1 MKTTNIIQR
10 LGLFLLVLV
19 LAVPALAQKERGGG
33 STFSI
38 GSAAD
43 WKTFCDRV
51 NGGETTLNA
60 KLTANIELN
69 ADIDFGQEIVMVGN
83 QNHLYSGTFDGQGH
97 TLTINW
103 NTGTSVRVSPFQNVK
118 NTTIKNLHVKGEIK
132 SKADGLT
139 GLINDVYGTTTI
151 SGCIIEVNLKAKTI
165 LAGMVR
171 LAIGNAK
178 LTITDCIVKGDFT
191 VTKKGGKISG
201 FVCRQYGNCTLTNC
215 LYLGTNNANNN
226 ENYTF
231 AGDNT
236 EVNNCYYLNPCGNA
250 QGTPI
255 TKEQLRSGEVA
266 HLLQNGR
273 GKTVWGQVLGT
284 DTIPQLTAEAAK
296 HVYEVKFTLNN
307 EVKATRYANKD
318 GKVILPTTKDIVGES
333 YNPHHYYALTFGGGF
348 SASTTITEDR
358 QVAVTL
364 DHKEYYEIKN
374 KDDWKAFCDIVESG
388 QTSVDAKLTQDVDL
402 GEEIVMAGTADPSYY
417 NFFYYTGT
425 FDGQGHTLKF
435 NWNAGKDD
443 RIAPFK
449 YVKDATIKN
458 LRTQGK
464 ITKKG
469 YGLSGMVYIALGT
482 TTISGCISDVDITG
496 GDGSWNDSRAAG
508 MVQAVGYQASVHI
521 TDCLV
526 KGSITDNAD
535 ESERAMAGFVF
546 SNDGTYTLTRCL
558 YVGKNNAT
566 SDKYSKT
573 FGKDGYGATFTDC
586 YYLNPCGKAQGDK
599 ITEAQLKNGYVA
611 YKLQKGIESQ
621 VWGQTLGT
629 DTIPQPT
636 TDAKK
641 RVYEVK
647 FTYNGEVK
655 ATRYATN
662 GQSIH
667 GGLPTAQDLLG
678 TGYNPHHYY
687 AIAFADGFNAS
698 TTVNADRKVDITL
711 AEKDCYEIA
720 SKADWQAFCALVED
734 GQTAVDAKMTK
745 DVDLETDITMAGT
758 ANKPY
763 AGTFDGQNH
772 TLTVNWDAGSAKD
785 VAPFGRVNGATIKN
799 LRTEG
804 SIRSNGYYL
813 SGLIDEA
820 TGENTVTGCVSNVNL
835 TTSYDK
841 SSCDAAG
848 LICYI
853 YSSGRVTIS
862 DCLVKGSINATT
874 DKGKKGMG
882 GFVFIQ
888 HGSCIMNNCLY
899 AGTNNASGGYTFASD
914 SDPKATTT
922 LNNCHYLNPCGKAQG
937 EPVTKEQLKNGYV
950 AHKLQGMR
958 EETVWGQV
966 LGTDTIPQPTA
977 DAAKRVRKVDF
988 TYKNDVKATRYAN
1001 DGKSIHGGMPTF
1013 TAKDLLGTG
1022 YNPHHYYAI
1031 AFEGGFNASTPVNAD
1046 RKVDITLAEK
1056 DCYEIASKENWKEF
1070 CVLVNGGQTK
1080 LNAKMTANVDLG
1092 SDITMV
1098 GTNSHNYSG
1107 TFDGQNHT
1115 LKLNWDSG
1123 SNGYIAP
1130 FSVVEGATIR
1140 NLRTEGNIKSSYSH
1154 LSGLILTVFG
1164 KTTITNCV
1172 SDVNITSSK
1181 KSGSCAIA
1189 GMALSIKYGAVVT
1202 FTDCIVKGK
1211 YNTTLKEGSI
1221 FVSGF
1226 VTDHSGTSTFN
1237 NCIYLGDNVPGGGY
1251 TFAAYTYLGPTLNNC
1266 YYLNACGKA
1275 QGDKITEAQLK
1286 NGEATKLLQ
1295 GDRTDA
1301 CHWAQTL
1308 GDEPSPYFDID
1319 KSKTNYV
1326 YYDAAKKGW
1335 VCDDFRLTDG
1345 QPLPIGLDFTAATV
1359 TYERNFNGAQ
1369 KATLCLPYDLSAQGF
1384 KAYTLSGGNKNE
1396 VHFKEVDDKLT
1407 AYTPYYI
1414 TADGMPQLGGRNI
1427 EVKAY
1432 KADKMTTPAAGY
1444 KFTGTVAGVSNA
1456 TAAAANAYILQDD
1469 GKFHKVTTTNSAA
1482 TIPAY
1487 RAYIICPPQASGAK
1501 QLSVVL
1507 DGETTGIGDVTNE
1520 ATDGKNGPV
1529 YDLQGR
1535 RVADRLDDARHRLPA
1550 GVYIVGG
1557 RKVIVK

>member
-1 MKTTNIIQR
+1 
-10 LGLFLLVLV
+10 
-19 LAVPALAQKERGGG
+19 
-33 STFSI
+33 
-38 GSAAD
+38 
-43 WKTFCDRV
+43 
-51 NGGETTLNA
+51 
-60 KLTANIELN
+60 
-69 ADIDFGQEIVMVGN
+69 MVGN

-103 NTGTSVRVSPFQNVK
+103 NTGTSIRVSPFQSVK

-318 GKVILPTTKDIVGES
+318 GKVILPTTKDIVGEG
-333 YNPHHYYALTFGGGF
+333 YNPHHYYALAFGDGF

-402 GEEIVMAGTADPSYY
+402 GSEIVMAGTADPSYY

-496 GDGSWNDSRAAG
+496 GDGSWNDSQAAG

-535 ESERAMAGFVF
+535 ESYRAMAGFVF
-546 SNDGTYTLTRCL
+546 SNSGTYTLTRCL

-566 SDKYSKT
+566 NDKYSKT

-586 YYLNPCGKAQGDK
+586 YYLNPCGKAQGTQVTAERLKSGEMAKLLQGDR
-599 ITEAQLKNGYVA
+599 TEN
-611 YKLQKGIESQ
+611 

-636 TDAKK
+636 DDATK

-647 FTYNGEVK
+647 FVYNGEVK

-720 SKADWQAFCALVED
+720 SKADWKAFCALVED

-763 AGTFDGQNH
+763 AGTFDGQGH
-772 TLTVNWDAGSAKD
+772 TLKIDWNAGSVND

-804 SIRSNGYYL
+804 SIRSDGYYL
-813 SGLIDEA
+813 GGLIDEA
-820 TGENTVTGCVSNVNL
+820 AGGNITVANCVSAVNI
-835 TTSYDK
+835 TSSYTSDR
-841 SSCDAAG
+841 CGAGG
-848 LICYI
+848 LISFI
-853 YSSGRVTIS
+853 YTNTQVTIT
-862 DCLVKGSINATT
+862 DCLVKGSINAS
-874 DKGKKGMG
+874 GAGRKGMG
-882 GFVFIQ
+882 GFVYSQNGTCTF
-888 HGSCIMNNCLY
+888 NNCLY
-899 AGTNNASGGYTFASD
+899 LGTNNAIAGSNT
-914 SDPKATTT
+914 
-922 LNNCHYLNPCGKAQG
+922 
-937 EPVTKEQLKNGYV
+937 
-950 AHKLQGMR
+950 
-958 EETVWGQV
+958 
-966 LGTDTIPQPTA
+966 
-977 DAAKRVRKVDF
+977 F
-988 TYKNDVKATRYAN
+988 TYN
-1001 DGKSIHGGMPTF
+1001 
-1013 TAKDLLGTG
+1013 
-1022 YNPHHYYAI
+1022 
-1031 AFEGGFNASTPVNAD
+1031 
-1046 RKVDITLAEK
+1046 
-1056 DCYEIASKENWKEF
+1056 
-1070 CVLVNGGQTK
+1070 
-1080 LNAKMTANVDLG
+1080 
-1092 SDITMV
+1092 
-1098 GTNSHNYSG
+1098 
-1107 TFDGQNHT
+1107 
-1115 LKLNWDSG
+1115 
-1123 SNGYIAP
+1123 
-1130 FSVVEGATIR
+1130 ATI
-1140 NLRTEGNIKSSYSH
+1140 
-1154 LSGLILTVFG
+1154 
-1164 KTTITNCV
+1164 
-1172 SDVNITSSK
+1172 
-1181 KSGSCAIA
+1181 
-1189 GMALSIKYGAVVT
+1189 
-1202 FTDCIVKGK
+1202 
-1211 YNTTLKEGSI
+1211 
-1221 FVSGF
+1221 
-1226 VTDHSGTSTFN
+1226 
-1237 NCIYLGDNVPGGGY
+1237 
-1251 TFAAYTYLGPTLNNC
+1251 NNC
-1266 YYLNACGKA
+1266 YYLNVCNVA
-1275 QGDKITEAQLK
+1275 QGTQVTAEQLK
-1286 NGEATKLLQ
+1286 NGEVAWLLQ

-1345 QPLPIGLDFTAATV
+1345 QPLPIGLDFTAANV
-1359 TYERNFNGAQ
+1359 TYERNFNGTQ

-1396 VHFKEVDDKLT
+1396 VHFKETKDKLT

-1414 TADGMPQLGGRNI
+1414 TADGTPLLGGTNI

-1432 KADKMTTPAAGY
+1432 TGANLTTSANGY
-1444 KFTGTVAGVSNA
+1444 SIKGTVVSMDNA

-1469 GKFHKVTTTNSAA
+1469 GMFHKVTTDNPGA
-1482 TIPAY
+1482 TVPAY
-1487 RAYIICPPQASGAK
+1487 HAYIICPPQASGAK

-1507 DGETTGIGDVTNE
+1507 DGETTGIGSTMNE

-1535 RVADRLDDARHRLPA
+1535 RVADRLDDARHQLPA

-1557 RKVIVK
+1557 RKVVVK